1 MFNAPSFHDL
11 FLGGFMCDT
20 AADGV
25 GLSNS
30 VPKEERLARAGL
42 RSADLAELMPFAR
55 ALADARENRDSHI
68 GFVGYNK
75 TAAGNKVLIAVDREY
90 DLAVPNAV
98 AEALREKGAHVD
110 ILIADMGN
118 PDREFDYLD
127 EVEVIMRR
135 EPWDSN
141 PRRWE
146 GMPYIEE
153 FALRRGYDLLIHGKG
168 GPIPKTDFRYEQ
180 IPWLR
185 SEHFLQRSTTYPLD
199 LHLLINKKTWDPIWE
214 YGRGGRARLTD
225 AEGTDIAWT
234 YWDEYYDGTR
244 YGFSATPRN
253 GHLFGHPVPPII
265 AKEDAAGV
273 VAGTTSHFSRAF
285 PQVKVELEGGQVVKV
300 TGGAA
305 YGDAWRALLEESRRT
320 QYPCFP
326 RPGLFY
332 LWEVAIGTNPKIKRP
347 SHIERHSSGGFEWE
361 RRRSG
366 VIHMGFG
373 TLWRSAEEKWAGEHG
388 ILYGHLHIH
397 LLFPTFTIT
406 TKSGKDHTIIRNGRL
421 TALDDPEV
429 RTLAKKYGD
438 PDELLREDWIA
449 QIPGITA
456 PGSYDDYARNPGQ
469 WIYK

>member
-1 MFNAPSFHDL
+1 
-11 FLGGFMCDT
+11 
-20 AADGV
+20 
-25 GLSNS
+25 
-30 VPKEERLARAGL
+30 
-42 RSADLAELMPFAR
+42 
-55 ALADARENRDSHI
+55 
-68 GFVGYNK
+68 
-75 TAAGNKVLIAVDREY
+75 
-90 DLAVPNAV
+90 
-98 AEALREKGAHVD
+98 
-110 ILIADMGN
+110 MGD

-135 EPWDSN
+135 EPWDKN

-146 GMPYIEE
+146 GMPYIED

-185 SEHFLQRSTTYPLD
+185 AEHFLQRSTTYPLD

-225 AEGTDIAWT
+225 AEGTDITWT

-285 PQVKVELEGGQVVKV
+285 PQVRVELEAGQVVKV
-300 TGGAA
+300 LGGAA
-305 YGDAWRALLEESRRT
+305 YGDAWRGLLEESKRT

-332 LWEVAIGTNPKIKRP
+332 LWEVAIGTNPKIVRP

-373 TLWRSAEEKWAGEHG
+373 TLWRSAEEKWAGENG
-388 ILYGHLHIH
+388 LLYGHLHIH
-397 LLFPTFTIT
+397 LLFPTFAIT
-406 TKSGKDHTIIRNGRL
+406 TKSGRDYTIIRSGRL

-429 RTLAKKYGD
+429 RKLAEKYDD
-438 PDELLREDWIA
+438 PDDLLREDWVP

-456 PGSYDDYARNPGQ
+456 AGSYEEYARNPAQ

>member
-1 MFNAPSFHDL
+1 
-11 FLGGFMCDT
+11 MCDT
-20 AADGV
+20 ADDGV
-25 GLSNS
+25 GISNS
-30 VPKEERLARAGL
+30 VPDDERLKRLGL
-42 RSADLAELMPFAR
+42 RSADLAAMLPIAR
-55 ALADARENRDSHI
+55 QLANWRENRDSHI

-75 TAAGNKVLIAVDREY
+75 TVPGNKVLIAIDREY

-110 ILIADMGN
+110 ILIADMGE
-118 PDREFDYLD
+118 PDREFDYVD

-135 EPWDSN
+135 EPWDKN

-146 GMPYIEE
+146 GMPYIED

-185 SEHFLQRSTTYPLD
+185 AEHLLQRSTTYPLD

-225 AEGTDIAWT
+225 AEGTDISWT

-244 YGFSATPRN
+244 YGFSSTPRN

-265 AKEDAAGV
+265 AREDASGV

-285 PQVKVELEGGQVVKV
+285 PQVRVELEGGQVVKV

-305 YGDAWRALLEESRRT
+305 YGDAWRDLLEESRRT

-332 LWEVAIGTNPKIKRP
+332 LWEVAIGTNPKILRP
-347 SHIERHSSGGFEWE
+347 GGIERHSSGGFEWE

-406 TKSGKDHTIIRNGRL
+406 TKSGKDYTIIRKGRL

-429 RTLAKKYGD
+429 GKLAEKYGD
-438 PDELLREDWIA
+438 PQDLLREDWIP
-449 QIPGITA
+449 QIPGITSS
-456 PGSYDDYARNPGQ
+456 GSYEEYARNPGA
-469 WIYK
+469 WIYDRNA

>member
-1 MFNAPSFHDL
+1 
-11 FLGGFMCDT
+11 MCDS
-20 AADGV
+20 ADDGV
-25 GLSNS
+25 GISS
-30 VPKEERLARAGL
+30 SGSEDERVKRSGL
-42 RSADLAELMPFAR
+42 RSADIADLLPIARELANW
-55 ALADARENRDSHI
+55 RENRDSHI

-75 TAAGNKVLIAVDREY
+75 TGPGNKVLIAVDREY
-90 DLAVPNAV
+90 DLAVPHGI

-110 ILIADMGN
+110 ILIADIGE
-118 PDREFDYLD
+118 PDREFDFLD
-127 EVEVIMRR
+127 EVRVIMRR
-135 EPWDSN
+135 EPWDKN

-146 GMPYIEE
+146 GMPYIED
-153 FALRRGYDLLIHGKG
+153 FAARRRYDLLIHGKG
-168 GPIPKTDFRYEQ
+168 GPIPKTDHRYEQ

-185 SEHFLQRSTTYPLD
+185 TEHFLQRSTIYPLD
-199 LHLLINKKTWDPIWE
+199 LHLLINKKTWDPVWQ

-225 AEGTDIAWT
+225 AEGTNITWT

-265 AKEDAAGV
+265 DKEDAAGV

-285 PQVKVELEGGQVVKV
+285 PQVKVELEGGQIVKIA
-300 TGGAA
+300 GGAA
-305 YGDAWRALLEESRRT
+305 YGDAWRDLLEESKRT

-332 LWEVAIGTNPKIKRP
+332 LWEVAIGTNPKILRP

-373 TLWRSAEEKWAGEHG
+373 TLWRSAEEKWAGEQG

-406 TKSGKDHTIIRNGRL
+406 TKAGMEHTIIRNGRL

-429 RTLAKKYGD
+429 RALATKYGD
-438 PDELLREDWIA
+438 PDDLLTEDWIPR
-449 QIPGITA
+449 IPGITC
-456 PGSYDDYARNPGQ
+456 PGSYEEYAQNPGA
-469 WIYK
+469 WIYNQPS